1 MARILV
7 VDDNP
12 LNANLARLQLE
23 RAGYAVDTVPG
34 AQPALARLGP
44 DSHDLVLTDI
54 SMPGMSGFDLLAA
67 IRARTELSRLRVLAH
82 TAFAMPAQHQ
92 EFQRAGFDAI
102 VVKPASREALVRA
115 VGDALAREREEVR
128 S

>member
-23 RAGYAVDTVPG
+23 RAGHKVETASGV
-34 AQPALARLGP
+34 QEALNRLGP
-44 DSHDLVLTDI
+44 DTHDLVLTDI

-67 IRARTELSRLRVLAH
+67 VRARPELSRLLVLAH
-82 TAFAMPAQHQ
+82 TAFAMPAQQH
-92 EFQRAGFDAI
+92 EFRRAGFDAI
-102 VVKPASREALVRA
+102 VVKPATREVLDGT
-115 VGDALAREREEVR
+115 VGSALASRGDEART
-128 S
+128 